1 MKEPDEKATKQ
12 VDGKGRPRELR
23 RLDTS
28 LQSKLDGIPQRAAY
42 TPGKEYKKKRFHAR
56 YKAKRKI

>member
-28 LQSKLDGIPQRAAY
+28 LQSKLDGIAQRA
-42 TPGKEYKKKRFHAR
+42 THTTGKEDKKNAFIRVVR
-56 YKAKRKI
+56 